1 MLSPQTPAGA
11 VCCGLR
17 LVFLAGSVWDVRR
30 QFSGASERA
39 EGRSLPHRLPESG
52 KGAKLQGKF
61 QTVSSSEAMA
71 PVSPPI
77 SYDNMKL
84 LAGAIA
90 GALMG

>member
-17 LVFLAGSVWDVRR
+17 LVFLAGPVWDVRG

-61 QTVSSSEAMA
+61 QTVSSSEVAT
-71 PVSPPI
+71 
-77 SYDNMKL
+77 SYP
-84 LAGAIA
+84 AVA
-90 GALMG
+90 